1 MSEIVPWESAVESQ
15 VCATALLAA
24 LELHVPLK
32 GLKEDLDAERA
43 RLKRLE
49 ERAQKDLAKAR
60 AKLAN
65 EEFMR
70 NAPPEVSARERQ
82 REQDLARE
90 LTQLAAQLERLERLK

>member
-1 MSEIVPWESAVESQ
+1 M
-15 VCATALLAA
+15 CATALLGV
-24 LELHVPLK
+24 LEIHVPLQ

-60 AKLAN
+60 TKLAN

-70 NAPPEVSARERQ
+70 NAPAEVSAKERQ